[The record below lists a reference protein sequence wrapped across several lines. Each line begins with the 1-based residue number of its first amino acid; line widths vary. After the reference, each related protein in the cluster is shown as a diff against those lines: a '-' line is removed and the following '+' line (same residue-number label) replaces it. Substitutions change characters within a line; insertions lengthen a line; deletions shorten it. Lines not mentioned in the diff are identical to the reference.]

1 MVKAPLSAP
10 SMGSWEP
17 VYVADPHTTIKDME
31 VMGDQ
36 CVLTIREAT
45 GQLALTMVTLVHP
58 KQPYTIQVNRKS

>member
-1 MVKAPLSAP
+1 MEWRPINTFVSRL
-10 SMGSWEP
+10 
-17 VYVADPHTTIKDME
+17 VKDME